1 MMAKPSFIAVVGSA
15 NVDLTTFHD
24 VFPRP
29 REHIMERGKVHVSA
43 AHNCNKGRL
52 GHHFASGDSRRGLY
66 KNPAGNRIYSRLPN
80 ELSRALAWS
89 GDAAPEDS
97 QAMPLTF
104 SRTGVLAATVTI
116 CGNCMI
122 TKVLG
127 AEKKDQSL
135 DPRKESQ
142 TYVCSSHFR
151 HCASNDIHQCD
162 LLGLLGQ
169 HL

>member
-66 KNPAGNRIYSRLPN
+66 KNPAREPHL
-80 ELSRALAWS
+80 LSIAKRTVSAVGLER
-89 GDAAPEDS
+89 DAA
-97 QAMPLTF
+97 
-104 SRTGVLAATVTI
+104 
-116 CGNCMI
+116 
-122 TKVLG
+122 
-127 AEKKDQSL
+127 EKILKRC
-135 DPRKESQ
+135 P
-142 TYVCSSHFR
+142 
-151 HCASNDIHQCD
+151 
-162 LLGLLGQ
+162 
-169 HL
+169 